1 MDAWMYGYT
10 PSLTIHSQSLQ
21 SINAAGKMVPFAGW
35 SMPIQYK
42 DSIIEATNH
51 CRTKASLF
59 DVSHMLGITLKGKNA
74 IDFLQTLI
82 VGDIKAL
89 ENGTGSLSVFTNEHG
104 GIIDDTV
111 VTKVSDEEVYF
122 VVNAGNRDKDVNHL
136 KKHLAG
142 YKGDVDMTL
151 HTENAILAF
160 QGPEAVSVLQ
170 QFVKEDLSK
179 LYFSMMRRMEIDG
192 KPCLVTRTGYT
203 GEDGF
208 ELAIPNEHVL
218 GIAEKLTADERVRLA
233 GLGPRDSLRL
243 EAGLCLYGNDLDD
256 SISPIEAG
264 LTWCI
269 SKSRREA
276 CDFVGGDVIKKQL
289 ADGVS
294 RKRVGLLVG
303 KGAPARQ
310 HADIVTADGAKVG
323 EVTSGGFSP
332 VAQAN
337 IAMGYVE
344 KAHSKVGTELK
355 VVVRGK
361 ENNATVAK
369 MPFIPTT
376 YYRPS

>member
-1 MDAWMYGYT
+1 
-10 PSLTIHSQSLQ
+10 
-21 SINAAGKMVPFAGW
+21 
-35 SMPIQYK
+35 MPIQYK

-142 YKGDVDMTL
+142 YNGDVDMKL
-151 HTENAILAF
+151 LTENAILAF
-160 QGPEAVSVLQ
+160 QGPQAVNVLQ
-170 QFVKEDLSK
+170 QFVKDDLSK
-179 LYFSMMRRMEIDG
+179 LYFSMMRRIEIDG

-208 ELAIPNEHVL
+208 ELAIPNEYVL

-310 HADIVTADGAKVG
+310 HADIVTADGSKVG

-337 IAMGYVE
+337 IAMGYVD

-361 ENNATVAK
+361 ENSATVTK